1 MTGSGRRGTRVTDEP
16 PDEGTVTTGVERWL
30 VTASAIVAEPTAMF
44 RATCGGLQTRPTC
57 SFIMTYTE
65 SAQGHIAAHVSNI
78 AAI

>member
-1 MTGSGRRGTRVTDEP
+1 MTASGHRGTRVTNEP

-30 VTASAIVAEPTAMF
+30 VTPFPIVAEPTAMF
-44 RATCGGLQTRPTC
+44 RVTFGGLQTQPTS

-65 SAQGHIAAHVSNI
+65 SAAHVSNI